1 MYPSFFYQFSDMLL
15 YFVLSDSIFI
25 SMFLSKVLF
34 MRVTILLLIASI
46 SFTCFSDEYVWKS
59 KAEPIDYKC
68 VPDKEVGINWDK
80 DGDEHKVVTFNSATH
95 DDFFL
100 THISNIPDKA
110 FDPPKLPI
118 NERKARFERQL
129 FDGSNSHDDFIFEDR
144 SYFLRKASADP
155 DDSLTYYL
163 SKCSYTK
170 MDSGSKTISCDS
182 PRNFELDLVTMRFVT
197 SYLGT
202 WHSSNKPSDYS
213 GDSAVI
219 SYGMCRKY
227 YR

>member
-1 MYPSFFYQFSDMLL
+1 MLL

-25 SMFLSKVLF
+25 STFLSKVLL
-34 MRVTILLLIASI
+34 MRVTLLLLMASI

-68 VPDKEVGINWDK
+68 SPDKEVGISWDK
-80 DGDEHKVVTFNSATH
+80 DGDEHEVVTFKSSQH

-110 FDPPKLPI
+110 FEPPAVPI

-129 FDGSNSHDDFIFEDR
+129 FDDSNSTDDFIFEDR

-155 DDSLTYYL
+155 DSSLTYYL
-163 SKCSYTK
+163 SECSYNN
-170 MDSGSKTISCDS
+170 MGSGYNTISCVS
-182 PRNFELDLVTMRFVT
+182 PRKFVLDLVTMRFVT

-202 WHSSNKPSDYS
+202 WHSSNKPSDYA

>member
-1 MYPSFFYQFSDMLL
+1 MLL

-34 MRVTILLLIASI
+34 MRVTILLLMASI

-59 KAEPIDYKC
+59 KVEPIDYKC
-68 VPDKEVGINWDK
+68 VPDKEVGISWDK

-110 FDPPKLPI
+110 FYPTKLPI
-118 NERKARFERQL
+118 NERKARFERKL
-129 FDGSNSHDDFIFEDR
+129 FDGSNSLNDYISEVR
-144 SYFLRKASADP
+144 SYFLRKASSDP
-155 DDSLTYYL
+155 DDSLTYIQ

-170 MDSGSKTISCDS
+170 MYDSRTISCNF

>member
-15 YFVLSDSIFI
+15 HLVLSDSIFI
-25 SMFLSKVLF
+25 STFISKVLL
-34 MRVTILLLIASI
+34 MRVTLLLLMASI

-59 KAEPIDYKC
+59 QAEPIDYKC
-68 VPDKEVGINWDK
+68 SPAKEVGINWDK

-100 THISNIPDKA
+100 THISNIPDKV
-110 FDPPKLPI
+110 FDSPNLPI
-118 NERKARFERQL
+118 NEQKAKFERKL
-129 FDGSNSHDDFIFEDR
+129 FDDSNSVDDFIFEDD
-144 SYFLRKASADP
+144 SYFLRGASADP

-163 SKCSYTK
+163 SDCSYIK
-170 MDSGSKTISCDS
+170 RHSSSKTISCDS
-182 PRNFELDLVTMRFVT
+182 PRKFVLDLVTMRFVT

-202 WHSSNKPSDYS
+202 WHSSNKSSDYA